1 MSLYPIPE
9 AEDVL
14 VLALAIADAVDA
26 DQIRIKETL
35 VDKLVAAVRPVR
47 ERMLMRGIDMML
59 EEGG

>member
-26 DQIRIKETL
+26 DQLMVKEAL
-35 VDKLVAAVRPVR
+35 VDKLVAAVRPVQ
-47 ERMLMRGIDMML
+47 ERMLTRGIVEML
-59 EEGG
+59 GGK